1 MSQDPDATIR
11 AGHRSRLAFA
21 WQMARGDRMAW
32 VTSLINALF
41 THFFRGLL
49 PIVYALA
56 IDQVISRHELTL
68 IPALA
73 LCFAMMLV
81 ANEGMFALGHV
92 SWVYKVTDF
101 DSKLRRRIFRRIL
114 SARSE
119 LLERSKTGD
128 LAETVETDAQQI
140 TWYVDV
146 LGIWIPDSF
155 IGLVIALLFMGAISP
170 LLALMAA
177 IAAPLTALL
186 SHLMEL
192 RGRRIADAHRTRYG
206 GYSSWLFE
214 IIRGAADLQQI
225 GATTTVARWLVGKLR
240 GLIRLKV
247 RQSLVEL
254 SSERVRE
261 LVATVLEIAFF
272 VAVSALVLSD
282 RLTIG
287 GYIAVATYFLT
298 ARAELSGLSDEL
310 FRMRIYSVGVDRIRD
325 VMELPAES
333 DTGTALDAAPRAV
346 VFDDVRFRYRQ
357 DVPVL
362 QGISLRVE
370 PGEQVAIVGGSG
382 AGKSSIVTLLARLR
396 DPETG
401 SIMIGA
407 HNLAHYS
414 RTSVRRSF
422 GFVQQDPLIFSD
434 TVHANLCLD
443 ETSDS
448 TEGISDESLWD
459 ACRIAQISD
468 TLRSFPDG
476 LETVIGPEGRTLSA
490 GEKQRLELAR
500 VLLRQPAVLVIDEGL
515 SAVDPDTE
523 RSIYRWLFDADRR
536 RSTIVIAHRLSS
548 IIDCQR
554 ILVLDG
560 GVIAASGAHRELIRD
575 CVPYQR
581 LFQEQTE

>member
-1 MSQDPDATIR
+1 MADGARRPDGV
-11 AGHRSRLAFA
+11 GH
-21 WQMARGDRMAW
+21 
-32 VTSLINALF
+32 TSLVNALF

-49 PIVYALA
+49 PIVYALVV
-56 IDQVISRHELTL
+56 DQVITRHELSL

-101 DSKLRRRIFRRIL
+101 DSKVRRRIFRRIL

-119 LLERSKTGD
+119 LLERRKTGD

-146 LGIWIPDSF
+146 FGIWIPDAF

-177 IAAPLTALL
+177 IAAPLIALL
-186 SHLMEL
+186 SHLMGL
-192 RGRRIADAHRTRYG
+192 RGRRVADAYRTRYG
-206 GYSSWLFE
+206 AYSSWLFE

-225 GATTTVARWLVGKLR
+225 GATTTVARWLVARLR
-240 GLIRLKV
+240 GLIDLKV

-272 VAVSALVLSD
+272 VAVSGLVLSD

-298 ARAELSGLSDEL
+298 ARAELSGLSDML
-310 FRMRIYSVGVDRIRD
+310 FRMRIYSVGVDRIRAVAD
-325 VMELPAES
+325 LPAEN
-333 DTGTALDAAPRAV
+333 DTGPALDAAPRAV

-362 QGISLRVE
+362 QGISLQVE
-370 PGEQVAIVGGSG
+370 PGEQVAIVGSSG

-407 HNLAHYS
+407 HSLAHYS
-414 RTSVRRSF
+414 RTSVRRWF

-434 TVHANLCLD
+434 TVRANLCL
-443 ETSDS
+443 EATSES
-448 TEGISDESLWD
+448 TEGISDEPLWES
-459 ACRIAQISD
+459 CRIAQISD

-476 LETVIGPEGRTLSA
+476 LETVIGTEGRTLSA

-523 RSIYRWLFDADRR
+523 RSIYRRLFSADRR
-536 RSTIVIAHRLSS
+536 RTTIIIAHRLSS
-548 IIDCQR
+548 IIDCRR

-560 GVIAASGAHRELIRD
+560 GVIAASGSHNELIRD
-575 CVPYQR
+575 CAPYQR
-581 LFQEQTE
+581 LFREQIG